1 MSSSAAHPARRRRW
15 STVAAWVAT
24 IASPFLLELVML
36 SRLPGPARFVLPFLA
51 MLLPWLLLRR
61 HPFVGLAALL
71 TGLFMLTTVNPD
83 PPTAGPMLPGLP
95 DGSVRIDDSG
105 YSVGNLLA
113 LREVHIAVVVLAIGW
128 VAVHW
133 RRRVSIPFAAV
144 ALVVQVFFLFAFP
157 VINLEYGTIVVVLLT
172 VVAWVIG
179 HSVRQ
184 RRQFTATQ
192 REQRTAQA
200 VQAERLRIAREL
212 HDMVAHNVG
221 VIAIQAGVGARVID
235 SQPAEARNSLTAIE
249 ATSRDTLAGL
259 RRMLG
264 SLRQSDPEAGTAP
277 LGPAPGLAELD
288 TLVAR
293 AEQAGVRVALTR
305 SGDTELPPDVDLAAY
320 RIVQEAVTNVIRHAG
335 TDRCRIELSAT
346 DTEVRIVVTD
356 DGSGG
361 PVGAGYGIA
370 GMRERVALL
379 HGEFDAGPCA
389 DGGFRVAATIPVPA

>member
-1 MSSSAAHPARRRRW
+1 MSSTATPPRRRRV
-15 STVAAWVAT
+15 TVAVWCTAVG
-24 IASPFLLELVML
+24 SPFLLAAVLLLRL
-36 SRLPGPARFVLPFLA
+36 SGPARFVLPVLA
-51 MLLPWLLLRR
+51 MLLPYLLLRR
-61 HPFVGLAALL
+61 RPLVGLGSLL
-71 TGLFMLTTVNPD
+71 AGLLVLCTVVTPT
-83 PPTAGPMLPGLP
+83 PPRVSPLPGLVYPVRP
-95 DGSVRIDDSG
+95 DPGG
-105 YSVGNLLA
+105 YSQGNLLA
-113 LREVHIAVVVLAIGW
+113 LRELHIAVLTLAIGY
-128 VAVHW
+128 VAASW
-133 RRRVSIPFAAV
+133 PRRVSVPFASV
-144 ALVVQVFFLFAFP
+144 ALAMQVLCLYAFR
-157 VINLEYGTIVVVLLT
+157 VANADYGSLVVVLLT

-179 HSVRQ
+179 NSARQ
-184 RRQFTATQ
+184 RRQFAAAQ
-192 REQRTAQA
+192 REQHTAQA

-264 SLRQSDPEAGTAP
+264 SLRQSDLQEGAAP
-277 LGPAPGLAELD
+277 LGPAPGLAEVG
-288 TLVAR
+288 TLVDR
-293 AEQAGVRVALTR
+293 AEQAGVRVALVRT
-305 SGDTELPPDVDLAAY
+305 GDTDLPPDVDLAAY

-356 DGSGG
+356 DGTGG

-379 HGEFDAGPCA
+379 HGEFDAGPRSA
-389 DGGFRVAATIPVPA
+389 GGFRVAATIPVPA